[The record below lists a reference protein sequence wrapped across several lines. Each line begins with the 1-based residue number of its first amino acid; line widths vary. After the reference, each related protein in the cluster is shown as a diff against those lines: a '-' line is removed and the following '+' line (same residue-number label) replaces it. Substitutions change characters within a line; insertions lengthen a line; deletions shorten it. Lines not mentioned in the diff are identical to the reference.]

1 MNCFNHTG
9 VPALGICKHCG
20 KGICT
25 DCLADLGF
33 GIACKG
39 KCEDRVMKTNKM
51 VENSLANYEGN
62 QKAVLRARGTI
73 LRSGLFNIVIGLVF
87 VSFGLYT
94 TNLELKYFIGSL
106 GVIYF
111 IWGISTLLKGR
122 R

>member
-1 MNCFNHTG
+1 MC
-9 VPALGICKHCG
+9 A
-20 KGICT
+20 

-39 KCEDRVMKTNKM
+39 KCEDRVTKTNKM

-73 LRSGLFNIVIGLVF
+73 FRSGLFNIVIGLVF

-94 TNLELKYFIGSL
+94 PNLELKYFIGSL

-111 IWGISTLLKGR
+111 IWGISNLLKGR